1 MKMAWDVQVTAE
13 EIGLLM
19 EAGFIYRYARKL
31 EEARDI
37 FRGIRALRPASEVP
51 EVALGGISF
60 DEGNFKDAIVHYKKA
75 IQIEPKSAYAYAHLG
90 EAQAFA
96 NEKENAHRSLRRAVE
111 LDPRGEHGKL
121 AKGLLSL
128 LERVEFS

>member
-1 MKMAWDVQVTAE
+1 MAWNIQVAAE

-19 EAGFIYRYARKL
+19 EAGFIYRYARKF
-31 EEARDI
+31 EEARDV

-51 EVALGGISF
+51 EVALGGVSF
-60 DEGNFKDAIVHYKKA
+60 DEGNITAAIAHYKKA

-96 NEKENAHRSLRRAVE
+96 NDKEGARRSLRRAQE
-111 LDPRGEHGKL
+111 LDPRGEHGN
-121 AKGLLSL
+121 
-128 LERVEFS
+128 V